1 MEDRWSRTRLLL
13 GKEACYRLTQ
23 ARIMV
28 VGLGGVG
35 SYVAEGLARS
45 GVGSLLLIDSDRV
58 TISNINRQLVA
69 LTSTLG
75 KPKAEIMTD
84 RIKDINPGCNVQA
97 YVTRCDLHTVNEL
110 LDNHP
115 DYVVDAIDSVPDK
128 VCLIKECFSRAIP
141 VISSMG
147 AGNRL
152 DPTRFEL
159 ADISQTNTCPLA
171 RKLRHELR
179 KININEGLRVVY
191 SREKPVST
199 ETGLPV
205 GSTSFVPPVA
215 GLIIAG
221 AVIRDLISTS
231 QI

>member
-13 GKEACYRLTQ
+13 GEEACYRLAQ

-45 GVGSLLLIDSDRV
+45 GIGGLILVDSDQV

-75 KPKAEIMTD
+75 KPKAVIMAD
-84 RIKDINPGCNVQA
+84 RIKDINPECQVEACVIRCNQN
-97 YVTRCDLHTVNEL
+97 TVDEL
-110 LDNHP
+110 LNKLP

-128 VCLIKECFSRAIP
+128 VCLIKECFTRAIP
-141 VISSMG
+141 IISSMG
-147 AGNRL
+147 AGNRM

-159 ADISQTNTCPLA
+159 ADISQTSTCPLA

-179 KININEGLRVVY
+179 KVNIERGLRVVY
-191 SREKPVST
+191 SRENRSLLKPGFRWAASR
-199 ETGLPV
+199 LY
-205 GSTSFVPPVA
+205 
-215 GLIIAG
+215 L
-221 AVIRDLISTS
+221 
-231 QI
+231 Q

>member
-1 MEDRWSRTRLLL
+1 LEDRWSRTRLLL
-13 GKEACYRLTQ
+13 GEEACSYLAQ

-35 SYVAEGLARS
+35 SYAAEGLAR
-45 GVGSLLLIDSDRV
+45 GGIGSMILVDSDRV

-69 LTSTLG
+69 LVSTLG
-75 KPKAEIMTD
+75 KPKTEVMAD
-84 RIKDINPGCNVQA
+84 RIRDINPECEVDA
-97 YVTRCDLHTVNEL
+97 CVIRCTSDTIDEL
-110 LDNHP
+110 LNKRP

-128 VCLIKECFSRAIP
+128 VCLIKECFTRGIP

-159 ADISQTNTCPLA
+159 SDISQTNTCPLA

-179 KININEGLRVVY
+179 KVNINEGLRVVY
-191 SREKPVST
+191 SREKPIPI

-205 GSTSFVPPVA
+205 GSISFVPSVA
-215 GLIIAG
+215 GLILAG
-221 AVIRDLISTS
+221 AVIKDLLTS
-231 QI
+231 I